1 MPKVNKQPTK
11 KLTTARRAGAPARP
25 PAQYAPERKPAEKL
39 MPWLTWLAE
48 FCHGEPRTWNA
59 HAGMFKLCVT
69 RHRDEA
75 AHVWRLLVNNEC
87 VGRVLNMSATEAQM
101 AAESEL
107 RFVLTRALNSLKGY
121 P

>member
-25 PAQYAPERKPAEKL
+25 PARAPERRPPEKPMPKL
-39 MPWLTWLAE
+39 MWLAE

-75 AHVWRLLVNNEC
+75 ANVWRLLINNEC
-87 VGRVLNMSATEAQM
+87 VGRVLNMSATEAQV
-101 AAESEL
+101 AAELEL
-107 RFVLTRALNSLKGY
+107 RFVLTHALNVLEVRA
-121 P
+121 